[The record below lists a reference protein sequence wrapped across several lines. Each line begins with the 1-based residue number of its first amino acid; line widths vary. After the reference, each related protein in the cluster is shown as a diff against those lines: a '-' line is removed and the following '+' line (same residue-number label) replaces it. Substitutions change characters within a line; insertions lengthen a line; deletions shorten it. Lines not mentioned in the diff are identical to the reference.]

1 MPYEE
6 PRASQLRIF
15 TPPPGSGRII
25 DGHIVRCRRRVY
37 TRIHVLHEAIT
48 IV

>member
-6 PRASQLRIF
+6 SRPSQLKIF
-15 TPPPGSGRII
+15 TPPPASGRII
-25 DGHIVRCRRRVY
+25 DGHIVRCRRRFY

-48 IV
+48 II